1 VVTVSLAALLAVTL
15 SSAPAF
21 AEPLQPPPPPPGNAA
36 DARAQLEQVQREAE
50 ALTEDWHNAKDEF
63 EARRT
68 EADTLRAAV
77 EPARILADNAR
88 ADQER
93 FRVEVD
99 QLAVSTFE
107 SGTLDQ
113 FNALLASGS
122 PQEFLDQMSA
132 LEVLSA
138 DYRSALAELTAIV
151 DRAASAQAD
160 ADAAAA
166 RAQAAADEAG
176 RAEQEIGVRKD
187 AAEKRIDDAYQI
199 LQRLS
204 PQERREAN
212 GPDVAPPIGPVRG
225 SGAGVQAI
233 KFAQTKIGQPYLYG
247 GNGPERFDCSGL
259 TSWSFKQ
266 IGITLPR
273 ASRQQATVGT
283 PVPFDQLQPGDLV
296 FFYQPVSHV
305 GIYVG
310 DGKMINAPQTGDVVK
325 YANVNRGNFTTAR
338 RI

>member
-1 VVTVSLAALLAVTL
+1 MVTVALAVLLAVTL
-15 SSAPAF
+15 SSAPAL
-21 AEPLQPPPPPPGNAA
+21 AQPLQPPPDNAE
-36 DARAQLEQVQREAE
+36 DARAQLDQVRRDAE
-50 ALTEDWHNAKDEF
+50 ALTEEWHNAKDEF
-63 EARRT
+63 EARRA

-77 EPARILADNAR
+77 EPARIAADEAR
-88 ADQER
+88 AEQER

-99 QLAVSTFE
+99 QLAMSTFE

-113 FNALLASGS
+113 FNALLASDS

-132 LEVLSA
+132 LETLSA
-138 DYRSALAELTAIV
+138 DYRAALAELTAIV
-151 DRAASAQAD
+151 DRAAAAQAD

-176 RAEQEIGVRKD
+176 RAEQEIAVRKK
-187 AAEKRIDDAYQI
+187 AAEQRIAEAYAI
-199 LQRLS
+199 LERLS
-204 PQERREAN
+204 PQERRDAN
-212 GPDVAPPIGPVRG
+212 GPDVAGPVGPISG

-233 KFAQTKIGQPYLYG
+233 KFAQTKLGQPYLYG

-283 PVPFDQLQPGDLV
+283 PVSFDQMEPGDLV
-296 FFYQPVSHV
+296 FFYQPISHV
-305 GIYVG
+305 GIYIG
-310 DGKMINAPQTGDVVK
+310 DGKMIAAPQTGDVVK
-325 YANVNRGNFTTAR
+325 YSKVNRANFTTAR